1 MRLTVRPGY
10 QMTAKQYLFQL
21 TKINRE
27 LAILNEEI
35 EVRRASLTS
44 ITAPLTGDRVQTST
58 KGDTFATMI
67 AALVDK
73 EYEQAELV
81 AIYQTMRDKIVDQIL
96 KLDDELFRDVLYER
110 YVKGL
115 DWNTIAGKLYY
126 NKKYLF
132 KVHTK
137 ALAAFTEKYDLR

>member
-10 QMTAKQYLFQL
+10 QMTAKQYLCGL
-21 TKINRE
+21 TRINRQ
-27 LAILNEEI
+27 LAILTEEI

-58 KGDTFATMI
+58 KGDKFATMI
-67 AALVDK
+67 AALADK
-73 EYEQAELV
+73 EIEQAELV
-81 AIYQTMRDKIVDQIL
+81 GIYQEMRDKIVDQIL
-96 KLDDELFRDVLYER
+96 KLDDELFRDILYER
-110 YVKGL
+110 YVRGL
-115 DWNTIAGKLYY
+115 DWNTIAANLYY

-137 ALAAFTEKYDLR
+137 ALAAFAEKYDLR